1 MNFDIDCTTPLSER
15 LISLYAEYVEG
26 EMESSGRKYNE
37 LIKTATV
44 KDILYIVFR
53 SPFERHAFRLYTLL
67 QENGVNIPKEVDVKV
82 AKDKEFIIR
91 MDKLTAS

>member
-1 MNFDIDCTTPLSER
+1 MNFDKDCTTPLAKK

-26 EMESSGRKYNE
+26 EIESSGKKYNE

-44 KDILYIVFR
+44 KDILYVVFH

-67 QENGVNIPKEVDVKV
+67 KENNVDIPKEIAVKV
-82 AKDKEFIIR
+82 AKDKKFIIE
-91 MDKLTAS
+91 MDKLMVS